1 MAAIKL
7 VVFDIAGTIIEDQ
20 GEVVAAFSHALRK
33 NAIPFKEGELKARM
47 GAAKREVIRHFV
59 EQQVAPKH
67 VRDKKVEAT
76 YSSFR
81 TELQMLYSEGIVP
94 IENAATTFAWC
105 QEHGIQIATTTGFD
119 GEISK
124 MILETLG
131 WQDRFAANISS
142 GDVGQGRPAP
152 FMIFRAME
160 ATGVQNVKEV
170 INVGDTPL
178 DLQAGGNAGV
188 RGVVG
193 VLTGTHDEPRLQRE
207 PHTHIISSVADLP
220 ALIERE
226 YSSRTSY
233 FPRKSSTA

>member
-7 VVFDIAGTIIEDQ
+7 VVFDIAGTIIEDH
-20 GEVVAAFSHALRK
+20 GEVVAAFSNALRK
-33 NAIPFKEGELKARM
+33 NAIPFTEGEIKAWK

-59 EQQVAPKH
+59 EQQVVPQH
-67 VRDKKVEAT
+67 VRDEKVEAT
-76 YSSFR
+76 YSCFR
-81 TELQMLYSEGIVP
+81 SELLTLYSEHIVP
-94 IENAATTFAWC
+94 MKGAAATFAWC
-105 QEHGIQIATTTGFD
+105 REHGIQIATSTGFY
-119 GEISK
+119 GETSRL
-124 MILETLG
+124 ILERLG

-142 GDVGQGRPAP
+142 GDVRQGRPAP

-160 ATGVQNVKEV
+160 ATGVQNVREV

-178 DLQAGGNAGV
+178 DLQAGSNAGV

-193 VLTGTHDEPRLQRE
+193 VLTGTHGEQSLQRE

-226 YSSRTSY
+226 Y
-233 FPRKSSTA
+233 